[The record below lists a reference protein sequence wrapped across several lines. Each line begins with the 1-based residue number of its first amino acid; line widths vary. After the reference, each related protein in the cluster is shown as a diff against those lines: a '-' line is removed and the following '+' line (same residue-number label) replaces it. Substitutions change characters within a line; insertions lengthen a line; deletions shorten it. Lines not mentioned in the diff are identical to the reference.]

1 MADRKK
7 TFVSKPVYPGGKR
20 ALNRFI
26 REHLNYPPAALAAQV
41 EGTVRVR
48 YSVDYRGVVV
58 DTQVKSGIGYGCD
71 EEAERVVRLLRFD
84 VPQDRKRKVRIHQN
98 LDIHFKID
106 RAARQRPAPSA
117 PAPAGIQYRFR
128 PTAAPAKPE
137 SQQPP
142 DKPARTYTYTIR
154 LK

>member
-1 MADRKK
+1 MADRNKS
-7 TFVSKPVYPGGKR
+7 FVSKPVYPGGMR

-26 REHLNYPPAALAAQV
+26 RENLQYPPEALAAKV

-98 LDIHFKID
+98 LDIHFKIN
-106 RAARQRPAPSA
+106 RAAGQRTAPSA
-117 PAPAGIQYRFR
+117 PTAAGIQYQFR
-128 PTAAPAKPE
+128 PTTAPTQSE
-137 SQQPP
+137 SQQSP
-142 DKPARTYTYTIR
+142 DKPTRTYTYTIR